1 MSTSD
6 VPGRRSPRLQAYD
19 YTQVGA
25 YFVTLVTNNRD
36 SLLGDVVEGE
46 MKLSH
51 IGKVVA
57 DTWLWLPTQY
67 PFVELDAFV
76 VMPNHLHGVI
86 WLAGPLSG
94 TGDSR
99 IAPTKSGGRKPL
111 GGLMGAF
118 KTVSAKRVNTAIG
131 TPGRPLWQRD
141 YYDHV
146 IRNER
151 DLDRIREYIHN
162 NPLQWD
168 LDEEN
173 PFGPRR
179 GGS

>member
-1 MSTSD
+1 MIISD

-25 YFVTLVTNNRD
+25 YFVTLVTKDRVL
-36 SLLGDVVEGE
+36 LLGDVVKGE
-46 MKLSH
+46 MMLSH
-51 IGKVVA
+51 IGKSVA
-57 DTWLWLPTQY
+57 DAWLWLPTQY
-67 PFVELDAFV
+67 PYVELDAFV

-99 IAPTKSGGRKPL
+99 IAPSNSGGRKPL
-111 GGLMGAF
+111 GRLIGAF
-118 KTVSAKRVNTAIG
+118 KTVSAKRVNAALG
-131 TPGRPLWQRD
+131 TPSRPLWQRGFH
-141 YYDHV
+141 DHV

-151 DLDRIREYIHN
+151 DLERIREYIRN
-162 NPLQWD
+162 NPLQWEM
-168 LDEEN
+168 DEEN
-173 PFGPRR
+173 PSRLRR

>member
-1 MSTSD
+1 MTT
-6 VPGRRSPRLQAYD
+6 PKY
-19 YTQVGA
+19 GA
-25 YFVTLVTNNRD
+25 YFVTLVTHDRA
-36 SLLGDVVEGE
+36 SLFGE
-46 MKLSH
+46 VDNGGVLLTHMGKL
-51 IGKVVA
+51 VA
-57 DTWLWLPTQY
+57 ETWLWLPTQY
-67 PFVELDAFV
+67 PSVELNEFV

-86 WLAGPLSG
+86 WLTGPLSG

-99 IAPTKSGGRKPL
+99 IAPTNFGGRKPL
-111 GGLMGAF
+111 GRLIGAF
-118 KTVSAKRVNTAIG
+118 KTVSAKRVNTALG
-131 TPGRPLWQRD
+131 TPGRSLWQRD

-162 NPLQWD
+162 NPLQWE

-173 PFGPRR
+173 PSRLRR